1 MAGVGDILRATTVF
15 VLPNNDVGNFVW
27 NFVGVAGSETNYA
40 TIANAIEASHETA
53 FADVETDT
61 SLGVDPDELQ
71 LAEWDFV
78 LNQWDGKSAVIANY
92 PDGSEAGELNP
103 NGIACVLRF
112 ITEARRRQA
121 RKFLPGIPEAHQ
133 NNDALSAGYIANAV
147 LTSVN
152 LNDDI
157 IAGGLTLRPC
167 VFNDTPG
174 EVLFE
179 THAELIQVSF
189 VNTLVGYQR
198 RRQGGAGI

>member
-15 VLPNNDVGNFVW
+15 VLPNSDIGNLVFT
-27 NFVGVAGSETNYA
+27 FVGVSGSETNYA
-40 TIANAIEASHETA
+40 TIANAIEAAHETA

-61 SLGVDPDELQ
+61 ALGVDPDELQ

-78 LNQWDGKSAVIANY
+78 LNQWDGKAAVISNY
-92 PDGSEAGELNP
+92 PDGSEAGEVSP
-103 NGIACVLRF
+103 NGIACVTRY

-121 RKFLPGIPEAHQ
+121 RKFFPGIPEAHQ

-157 IAGGLTLRPC
+157 VAGGVTLRPC
-167 VFNDTPG
+167 VFNDTFG
-174 EVLFE
+174 EPLFE